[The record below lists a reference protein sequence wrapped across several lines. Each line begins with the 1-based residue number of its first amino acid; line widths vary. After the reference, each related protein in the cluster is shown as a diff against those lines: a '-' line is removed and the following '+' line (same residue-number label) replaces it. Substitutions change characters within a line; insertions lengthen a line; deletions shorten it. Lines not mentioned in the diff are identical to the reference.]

1 MNEIEYSGKRNF
13 LGLPE
18 AYCAPELSRF
28 QVVPVPYDLTAT
40 YRSGARFGPQAIIDA
55 SMNLELYDHELESEP
70 ARAGVAT
77 LREVPVDVDPAR
89 TQENIGTVVEGVL
102 SRDKVPVILGGE
114 HTVSL
119 AAVRALA
126 KREKFMVVSLDAHAD
141 LRDSYQG
148 SSLSHACF
156 LKRALEWAE
165 GCALG
170 VRSLS
175 KGEAEYA
182 AREGIRIVYAG
193 DLVGPSKQEINL
205 DFIPEHIYLSID
217 LDVLDPS
224 IMPATGT
231 PEPGGLDWY
240 TMMDLLRRIIDG
252 RRLLGFDVVELCP
265 QPGNPAPDFTAA
277 KLVYKVMGLAL
288 RSSANQGENRV
299 SHGKKEI

>member
-1 MNEIEYSGKRNF
+1 MNEIECSGKRNF

-28 QVVPVPYDLTAT
+28 HVVPVPYDMTAT
-40 YRSGARFGPQAIIDA
+40 YMAGARFGPQAIIDA
-55 SMNLELYDHELESEP
+55 SLNLELYDHELKSEP

-77 LREVPVDVDPAR
+77 LREVPVDIDPAR

-102 SRDKVPVILGGE
+102 SREKVPVILGGE

-119 AAVRALA
+119 AAVKALA
-126 KREKFMVVSLDAHAD
+126 GREKFMVVSLDAHAD

-148 SSLSHACF
+148 SRLSHACF
-156 LKRALEWAE
+156 LRRALESAD

-175 KGEAEYA
+175 RGEAGHA
-182 AREGIRIVYAG
+182 AREGIKIVHAEN
-193 DLVGPSKQEINL
+193 LMGPSKQEISL

-240 TMMDLLRRIIDG
+240 TMMDLLKRIIDG
-252 RRLLGFDVVELCP
+252 RKVLGFDVVELCP

-288 RSSANQGENRV
+288 SSSADQGET
-299 SHGKKEI
+299 G